1 MGKIMRVSL
10 SACEH
15 PPPHEPLPFSA
26 DCLRTYVL
34 NMVLANGEPHPLAAP
49 GGSRRP
55 QAAPGG
61 KPAPAPPNPASDPRQ
76 GHLRASRAMGS
87 GGAGGG
93 GVAGVMVGGWGGDR
107 GPSPTR
113 PPLHIVSPQM
123 PSDSPLSSDQA
134 LHVVVSR
141 YLWRGGGVGT
151 HHGSLPGSP
160 TPPTT
165 GVGGGGPLCLRT

>member
-1 MGKIMRVSL
+1 MRVSL

-49 GGSRRP
+49 GGSRRL

-76 GHLRASRAMGS
+76 GRLRASRAMG
-87 GGAGGG
+87 GGG
-93 GVAGVMVGGWGGDR
+93 GDPPGWRPGWWGGDR

-165 GVGGGGPLCLRT
+165 GVGGGGPLRQWPLCLRT